1 LKGENSYY
9 KILGVDENAS
19 NHELRK
25 AFCKLSIELHPDT
38 TSLEIDVAKSKFQ
51 EVLEAYEHLN
61 NSNLRKIY
69 DDKLKENSKITN
81 NTNVLNNLVIDS
93 NNPNLIGNRRP
104 FSNGEL
110 FSLFLLII
118 IISISLIGSIFI
130 ASFTGKELETIPL
143 WLLNNFLKKSV
154 NLPTKP
160 INQYSLQS
168 LELWLT
174 DLGAV
179 KDINN
184 PSKWYL
190 LLSNWNA
197 TIIFEQEDL
206 SVIWESEGQET
217 KRLFSYCINREDVEN
232 AILQGP

>member
-1 LKGENSYY
+1 MKGEISYY

-38 TSLEIDVAKSKFQ
+38 TSLEIDEAKSKFQ
-51 EVLEAYEHLN
+51 EVLEAYENLN

-69 DDKLKENSKITN
+69 DDKLKEKLRSKN
-81 NTNVLNNLVIDS
+81 KNKV
-93 NNPNLIGNRRP
+93 
-104 FSNGEL
+104 
-110 FSLFLLII
+110 
-118 IISISLIGSIFI
+118 
-130 ASFTGKELETIPL
+130 
-143 WLLNNFLKKSV
+143 LNNFLKKPV
-154 NLPTKP
+154 NPSKKP
-160 INQYSLQS
+160 INQNSLQS

-190 LLSNWNA
+190 LLSNWNS

-206 SVIWESEGQET
+206 SVIWESEGEET